1 MKRLSL
7 ALVLVFTLALAAR
20 GQEIQDGIIILPE
33 QDPLDF
39 SGDIVIA
46 GSSTVFPLT
55 NRMAQRFT
63 EDGFLGKITIDS
75 IGTGAGFERFCVSGD
90 SDISNASRA
99 IRAAEVD
106 KCRANGRE
114 PLEFRVGTDALVV
127 VVNNDNDFVKD
138 LSLEELALLFSTAK
152 LWSDVRPEF
161 PAEPIARFIPGTDS
175 GTFDFFVEAVFKG
188 DEAAILAADNLRLSE
203 DDDVLAKGIEANQY
217 AVGFFGFAYLASHID
232 RVHAIAVEGVEPN
245 EQSAEDG
252 SYPLAR
258 PLFIYSDAKI
268 MTDKPQVAAF
278 IGYYLSL
285 VNEEILDV
293 GYFPASDD
301 ALNLAKNT
309 WLAAMGLPA
318 FDLEDEAEATPE
330 ATAEATARP

>member
-1 MKRLSL
+1 MLMLILTLMSSL
-7 ALVLVFTLALAAR
+7 ALIVVA
-20 GQEIQDGIIILPE
+20 QELEDGIILLPE

-39 SGDIVIA
+39 SGDIVVA

-90 SDISNASRA
+90 SDIANASRA
-99 IRAAEVD
+99 IRDSEVE

-127 VVNNDNDFVKD
+127 VVNNDNDFVDD
-138 LSLEELALLFSTAK
+138 LSLEELALLFSTAV

-175 GTFDFFVEAVFKG
+175 GTFDFFVEAVFG
-188 DEAAILAADNLRLSE
+188 RDPNPMLNAANLRLSE
-203 DDDVLAKGIEANQY
+203 DDDVLAEGIEGSPY

-232 RVHAIAVEGVEPN
+232 RVHALAIEGIEPN
-245 EQSAEDG
+245 EASAEDG

-258 PLFIYSDAKI
+258 PLFIYSDAAV
-268 MTDKPQVAAF
+268 MTEKPQVAGF

-285 VNEEILDV
+285 VNDEILEV
-293 GYFPASDD
+293 GYFPSSDE
-301 ALNLAKNT
+301 ALNQAKNN
-309 WLAAMGLPA
+309 WLAAMGLPT
-318 FDLEDEAEATPE
+318 FDLADAE
-330 ATAEATARP
+330 ATAEATAAP